1 VYCNTKFYKHI
12 AEYKRHRV
20 NGMGALVDRIPTG
33 VADFDS
39 IINGGFPAGSVV
51 LLIGDLGAGQVE
63 FALTSAAKLSLVKE
77 YPDSTTFF
85 LGRSLK
91 DRKLPDKICYVTFA
105 RSKEDILQEISIS
118 FNEDFYKA
126 FKKHV
131 IFKDFS
137 SSYFKHTLVP
147 SSWAGENNT
156 LFSKNGDDNVLEG
169 LVSFLDENAPGS
181 LIIIDSITD
190 LVTSTDID
198 IIDLVSVLRGMQ
210 RMAKKWKCVIYLILV
225 HDILEPRKQ
234 KMIMDA
240 VDGSL
245 IFEWSKFSHSSKR
258 QRYMYVEKFMS
269 ILPHLDK
276 ERIARFATVVT
287 SQSGLVVI
295 DTERIG

>member
-1 VYCNTKFYKHI
+1 
-12 AEYKRHRV
+12 
-20 NGMGALVDRIPTG
+20 MGALIRRIPTG

-51 LLIGDLGAGQVE
+51 LLLGELGAGQVE
-63 FALTSAAKLSLVKE
+63 FSLTSAAKLALVKDHPESLE
-77 YPDSTTFF
+77 YF

-91 DRKLPDKICYVTFA
+91 NRKLPEKLCYVTFA
-105 RSKEDILQEISIS
+105 RSEEDILQEISIS
-118 FNEDFYKA
+118 FNDEFYEA
-126 FKKHV
+126 FKNNV
-131 IFKDFS
+131 VFKDFS

-147 SSWAGENNT
+147 SSWTGDKS
-156 LFSKNGDDNVLEG
+156 LFGSKAEDNVLEG
-169 LVSFLDENAPGS
+169 LVEFLDENAPES

-190 LVTSTDID
+190 LVVNAKIE
-198 IIDLVSVLRGMQ
+198 INDLISVLRGMQ
-210 RMAKKWKCVIYLILV
+210 RMAKKWGGVIYLILAE
-225 HDILEPRKQ
+225 DILEKRLQ
-234 KMIMDA
+234 KMIMDS

-245 IFEWSKFSHSSKR
+245 VFEWSKFQRSSKR
-258 QRYMYVEKFMS
+258 QRYLYVEKFMS